1 MTLPSIVTGGA
12 FFAVLRVAVKP
23 LGSYV
28 SRCRVVTATRREFA
42 IFPTVSTGKHHY
54 LGVDARCYFCP
65 MLWLV
70 CALSIIALLFA
81 LVILVEAM
89 RQADDAIEDRHDPG
103 ADK

>member
-1 MTLPSIVTGGA
+1 
-12 FFAVLRVAVKP
+12 
-23 LGSYV
+23 
-28 SRCRVVTATRREFA
+28 
-42 IFPTVSTGKHHY
+42 
-54 LGVDARCYFCP
+54 